1 MITLDLTIEQV
12 NLILIALSKM
22 PYETV
27 QALIPNVQAQAQSQF
42 DQQSAE
48 E

>member
-1 MITLDLTIEQV
+1 MIKLDLTIEQI
-12 NLILIALSKM
+12 NLILVSLSKM

-27 QALIPNVQAQAQSQF
+27 QALIPNIQAQAQSQI
-42 DQQSAE
+42 DQQPAE